1 MAKTPSIYLDSCY
14 LIDMARVDYGVV
26 PVGKR
31 AEEAWLCKKMLLAA
45 QDGKLKVF
53 TSILAVPEC
62 RYIKDE
68 ADKTILNDEVRRLFD
83 VMLLS
88 GESGITLVQND
99 IFVVNRARDL
109 LWEHDINLK
118 PYDSLHVASALEMK
132 CDEFISDD
140 RKTILKKAEEIKKLG
155 MRVCSASETAV
166 LPPQYRQG
174 SIEEM
179 VTLHGKEAATETK

>member
-1 MAKTPSIYLDSCY
+1 
-14 LIDMARVDYGVV
+14 MARVDFGIE
-26 PVGKR
+26 PTGKR
-31 AEEAWLCKKMLLAA
+31 AEEAWLCKRMLLAA
-45 QDGKLKVF
+45 QDGKIKVF

-68 ADKTILNDEVRRLFD
+68 ADKQILNDEVKRLFD

-88 GESGITLVQND
+88 GGSGITLVQND

-109 LWEHDINLK
+109 LWDHGINLK

-140 RKTILKKAEEIKKLG
+140 RKIVISKAAELG
-155 MRVCSASETAV
+155 RLGLRVCSASDTKV
-166 LPPQYRQG
+166 LPLEYRQE
-174 SIEEM
+174 SIHELVALNE
-179 VTLHGKEAATETK
+179 KKQAAEIK